1 MRKPHLAKDIR
12 CDFCEDSHPL
22 GVFEPFLDKYI
33 CIECAKLGVK
43 ALASAIELL
52 LPTSG
57 ELFGKQSPK

>member
-12 CDFCEDSHPL
+12 CDFCEEAFPS

-43 ALASAIELL
+43 AMASAIELMM
-52 LPTSG
+52 PPAKSY
-57 ELFGKQSPK
+57 FG